1 MIMKTKYRLTS
12 AFVLSV
18 FFTFTCV
25 FAGTNNNIKNENFQ
39 DQKLE
44 IYKKKENGL
53 DVYTFTP
60 KNQIDKELMEAIENR
75 LKVITEQAVLSFS
88 ADDKN
93 LVTLKI
99 APDSITEDGLNLVLA
114 IVVKIHEY
122 YSSDYIIIEL

>member
-1 MIMKTKYRLTS
+1 MKTKYRLIS

-18 FFTFTCV
+18 FFAFTCV
-25 FAGTNNNIKNENFQ
+25 FASTNNNIKNENFQ
-39 DQKLE
+39 DQKIE
-44 IYKKKENGL
+44 IYKKKEKGL

-60 KNQIDKELMEAIENR
+60 KNQLNKELIDGIENR

-99 APDSITEDGLNLVLA
+99 APDAITEDGLNLVLA
-114 IVVKIHEY
+114 IVVKAHGY